1 MANKRKKSKAI
12 AQHNLERMLNGSAY
26 QDMTERVLRED
37 AARQHCLSGLVE
49 EKAARLKKFKAGL
62 PLLTKGHHTMAA
74 LDQLKLKLPPTMDE
88 LHADAKKQAD
98 GLKLKPPVADG
109 PRAKRTKA
117 LVAHLK
123 KLKAGLPLPVKGQ
136 NEAAP
141 VAGNTYAVP
150 PLDVKLAKEIRQ
162 RLRRFITKLDDTPMQ
177 LFRRDMAK
185 AGERYMCKHGVSAAE
200 AVCVMSDFVAAW
212 AFRAVHEFSCP
223 SRKKGEKECKCVR
236 H

>member
-1 MANKRKKSKAI
+1 MANKRNKSKAS

-26 QDMTERVLRED
+26 QDMTARVLRED
-37 AARQHCLSGLVE
+37 A
-49 EKAARLKKFKAGL
+49 
-62 PLLTKGHHTMAA
+62 
-74 LDQLKLKLPPTMDE
+74 
-88 LHADAKKQAD
+88 AKKQAD

-123 KLKAGLPLPVKGQ
+123 KLKAGLPLQAKGQ
-136 NEAAP
+136 DDAALDGAKYEMSQSEARRF
-141 VAGNTYAVP
+141 
-150 PLDVKLAKEIRQ
+150 VKTRQ